1 MAFAGTDTSRQSW
14 MNRIWHDAGRTPAP
28 APTPAPT
35 PPAGPGSVV
44 PFRGGEP
51 ADTIRA
57 FEDDGG
63 ALDRDG
69 AELFTRFE
77 PDEGL
82 LWCYQ
87 KHRGRPCFTVGL
99 LEEIRDLQRDLQRR
113 YGGDDA
119 DRCTAAAE
127 MPLRY
132 LVWASAVPGVFS
144 LGGDLDLF
152 AALIRGRDRE
162 GLRRYARAC
171 VDVCYL
177 NAINLDLPLITVHLV
192 QGDALGGGFESV
204 LSSDVIVAEE
214 GSQFGLPE
222 VLFGLFPGMG
232 AFSFLSRRLDAARA
246 ERMILSGKVY
256 TAEELAELGVVDV
269 LAPRGEGEV
278 AVRAFVA
285 ENRRRHALR
294 TALAAVRRRC
304 SPVSYDELIDVV
316 EIWVETALRL
326 DEADLRRM
334 DRLVAAQV
342 RRRVRAR
349 SA

>member
-1 MAFAGTDTSRQSW
+1 MSAPAS
-14 MNRIWHDAGRTPAP
+14 TPAP
-28 APTPAPT
+28 RPRA
-35 PPAGPGSVV
+35 GSVV
-44 PFRGGEP
+44 AFPTGAEP
-51 ADTIRA
+51 AEGATAALRA
-57 FEDDGG
+57 PGDGDDRG
-63 ALDRDG
+63 AIPLDREG
-69 AELFTRFE
+69 VALFTRFE

-87 KHRGRPCFTVGL
+87 RHQGRPCFTPELLAEIYGL
-99 LEEIRDLQRDLQRR
+99 QCDLQRH
-113 YGGDDA
+113 YGD
-119 DRCTAAAE
+119 AAAGRRE
-127 MPLRY
+127 EAVPLRY
-132 LVWASAVPGVFS
+132 LVWASAVPGVFN